1 VILVDLKKLL
11 IAYAAAFIGP
21 FGGNAIISL
30 FKVLEVELSTSYQLI
45 TLSITFMMIPFAIIQ
60 FFSGTISDLFNRQ
73 YVCITGLFTY
83 SIGAF
88 LVSLSRTFEFLI
100 FGRIIQGIG
109 YGILFPVIV
118 ALIGDLS
125 SSNKRGKLMGF
136 LGASTTAGVAFGPL
150 CAGFLAGFGW
160 QIIFY
165 IISGSSL
172 LIAILFGFIYR
183 NFSPPPPPEKQRLR
197 IIFSQIKKT
206 INWNILLFSIIGFVG
221 FISYIGMNVSIGDRY
236 AMLFPSLS
244 EQEVSFYTGIIIS
257 FAGISGIIASPL
269 AGISIDKLGRK
280 KTLYIGVIILAASL
294 SLFIFGNSLL
304 TFLLLFYFLGTGA
317 AILWASYN
325 TISVELDPTARG
337 TVSSISSGFR
347 FFGYSLGS
355 PIYILFGLPNLYFAC
370 IVFSLI
376 TLGLLFFLKQ
386 PPQSSDFIA
395 SSLVL

>member
-1 VILVDLKKLL
+1 MIIVDLKKLL

-30 FKVLEVELSTSYQLI
+30 FKVLETELSTSYQLI

-60 FFSGTISDLFNRQ
+60 FFSGTLSDLFNRQ
-73 YVCITGLFTY
+73 YVCVTGLLTY
-83 SIGAF
+83 SLGAF
-88 LVSLSRTFEFLI
+88 LVSISRTFEFLI

-125 SSNKRGKLMGF
+125 SSNKRGKVMGF

-150 CAGFLAGFGW
+150 CAGFLVGSGW

-165 IISGSSL
+165 IISAGSL

-183 NFSPPPPPEKQRLR
+183 NFSPPPATEKQGMRNF
-197 IIFSQIKKT
+197 FSQIKKT
-206 INWNILLFSIIGFVG
+206 LTWNILLFSIVGFVV

-236 AMLFPSLS
+236 AMLFPVLS

-269 AGISIDKLGRK
+269 AGIAIDKLGRK
-280 KTLYIGVIILAASL
+280 KTIYIGAIILAITL
-294 SLFIFGNSLL
+294 SIFIFGNSFLS
-304 TFLLLFYFLGTGA
+304 FLLLFYCLGTGA

-347 FFGYSLGS
+347 FFGYSLAS
-355 PIYILFGLPNLYFAC
+355 PIYILFGIPNLYFAC
-370 IVFSLI
+370 IIFSFI
-376 TLGLLFFLKQ
+376 TLGFLFFLQ
-386 PPQSSDFIA
+386 VPRQSSA
-395 SSLVL
+395 LVTSSAFP